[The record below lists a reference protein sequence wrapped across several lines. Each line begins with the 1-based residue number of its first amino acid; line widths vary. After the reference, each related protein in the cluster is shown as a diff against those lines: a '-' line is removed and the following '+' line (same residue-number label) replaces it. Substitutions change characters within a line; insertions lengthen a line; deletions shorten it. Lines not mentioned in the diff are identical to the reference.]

1 MEERIEELE
10 ARVQELEKELEDKK
24 QELKS
29 FARDVYYGLDKL
41 RDTAWDLFQ
50 NRK

>member
-1 MEERIEELE
+1 MEELIKELE
-10 ARVQELEKELEDKK
+10 SKVAELEKELEDKK

-41 RDTAWDLFQ
+41 RDTAGDLF
-50 NRK
+50 